1 MTGLFGGILGLFN
14 VIGGIII
21 SILIGS
27 VALNQKARIFRIAFG
42 SVTVSFIA
50 GGVSYLIT
58 KDTYDVSLIIM
69 FVISFSFLLE
79 LLRSHIEDQ

>member
-1 MTGLFGGILGLFN
+1 
-14 VIGGIII
+14 VIGGVILN
-21 SILIGS
+21 ILIGS
-27 VALNQKARIFRIAFG
+27 IALNQKARIFRIAFG

-58 KDTYDVSLIIM
+58 KDSGDVVGTIVC
-69 FVISFSFLLE
+69 VILFYFFLE